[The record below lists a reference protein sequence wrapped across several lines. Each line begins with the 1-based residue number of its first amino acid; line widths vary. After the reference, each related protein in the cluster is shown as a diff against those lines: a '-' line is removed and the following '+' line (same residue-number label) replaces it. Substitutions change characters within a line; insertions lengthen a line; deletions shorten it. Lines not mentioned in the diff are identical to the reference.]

1 LVRVESVRDTF
12 HDLSLLCHDRITQPL
27 NTEPNMPPL
36 RLRHILL
43 SLAFIPAIVAGQSPI
58 PSDQPSVKKALDGI
72 KSSNSWLLDQQVSI
86 CEIPAPD
93 FHEQARAAEFKKR
106 LIALGY
112 PGTRIDTAGNVIAE
126 RPGTGNGPTVMLAG
140 HLDTVFPE
148 GTDVKVKRDGVKFA
162 APGIGDDCRGL
173 AVVLSVAKA
182 LNEGQIK
189 TTGKVILVGNVGEE
203 GEGNLRGVRELLTS
217 GYKGKID
224 YFISVDGL
232 GLHVTDRAV
241 GSKRYDVKFK
251 GPGGH
256 SYGAFGMPSA
266 IHAMGRAIAMISDVQ
281 VPANPKTTYTVGVV
295 KGGTSVNSIAGD
307 ASMEVDMRSE
317 SLENLDSAEVRIKRA
332 IDAGVTAENK
342 RWPNSPAKITVKFDT
357 IGIRPIG
364 AKIQNDDSPIV
375 RTAMNA
381 AKALGQETTPTGASS
396 TDSNL
401 PMSLGIPAI
410 TIGGGG
416 KGSGAHSL
424 TETFEDTPDG
434 YKGPQWALLIVAALA
449 GMRSTVTP

>member
-1 LVRVESVRDTF
+1 M
-12 HDLSLLCHDRITQPL
+12 
-27 NTEPNMPPL
+27 PNMHLL
-36 RLRHILL
+36 RLRHILAGL
-43 SLAFIPAIVAGQSPI
+43 CLIPAIAAGQGAFAI
-58 PSDQPSVKKALDGI
+58 PAEQPQVKRALEEI
-72 KSSNSWLLDQQVSI
+72 KTTNSWTLDQQVSI

-112 PGTRIDTAGNVIAE
+112 PNTRIDTAGNVIAE
-126 RPGTGNGPTVMLAG
+126 RAGTGNGPTVMIAG

-148 GTDVKVKRDGVKFA
+148 GTDVKVKRDGNKFA

-173 AVVLSVAKA
+173 AVILAVAKA
-182 LNEGQIK
+182 LNEGQVK
-189 TTGKVILVGNVGEE
+189 TNGKVILVGNVGEE

-232 GLHVTDRAV
+232 GLHVVDRAV
-241 GSKRYDVKFK
+241 GSKRYDVKFT

-266 IHAMGRAIAMISDVQ
+266 IHAMGRAIALISDVQ
-281 VPANPKTTYTVGVV
+281 VPGNPKTTYTVGVV

-307 ASMEVDMRSE
+307 ASMSLDMRSE

-332 IDAGVTAENK
+332 IEAGVAAENK

-364 AKIQNDDSPIV
+364 AKIQTDDSPIV
-375 RTAMNA
+375 RTALNA
-381 AKALGQETTPTGASS
+381 ANSLGAEKAPTGASS

-424 TETFEDTPDG
+424 TETFEETPDG

-449 GMRSTVTP
+449 GTRAAVTP

>member
-1 LVRVESVRDTF
+1 M
-12 HDLSLLCHDRITQPL
+12 H
-27 NTEPNMPPL
+27 PL
-36 RLRHILL
+36 RLRHTMLC
-43 SLAFIPAIVAGQSPI
+43 LALVPAIAAAQGAIPA
-58 PSDQPSVKKALDGI
+58 DQPSIKRALAGI
-72 KSSNSWLLDQQVSI
+72 ESGNSWMLDQQVSI

-112 PGTRIDTAGNVIAE
+112 ATTRIDTAGNVIAE
-126 RPGTGNGPTVMLAG
+126 RPGTGNGPTVMLTG

-148 GTDVKVKRDGVKFA
+148 GTDVKVKRDGTKFA

-173 AVVLSVAKA
+173 AVVLAVAKA
-182 LNEGQIK
+182 LNEGKVQ

-203 GEGNLRGVRELLTS
+203 GEGNLRGVRELLTH
-217 GYKGKID
+217 GYKDKVD
-224 YFISVDGL
+224 FFISVDGL
-232 GLHVTDRAV
+232 GIHVTDRAV
-241 GSKRYDVKFK
+241 GSKRFDVKFH

-256 SYGAFGMPSA
+256 SYGAFGTIPSA

-281 VPANPKTTYTVGVV
+281 VPTTPKTTFTVGVV
-295 KGGTSVNSIAGD
+295 HGGTSVNSIAGD
-307 ASMEVDMRSE
+307 ADMEVDMRSE
-317 SLENLDSAEVRIKRA
+317 SLENLDTAEVRIKRA
-332 IDAGVTAENK
+332 IDAGVAAENA
-342 RWPNSPAKITVKFDT
+342 RWPGSKAKITVKYDT

-364 AKIQNDDSPIV
+364 AKIQTEESPIV
-375 RTAMNA
+375 RTALDA
-381 AKALGQETTPTGASS
+381 AKALGEARPQTGASS

-416 KGSGAHSL
+416 TGSGAHSL
-424 TETFEDTPDG
+424 DEKFEDTPDG

-449 GMRSTVTP
+449 GTRATVTP

>member
-1 LVRVESVRDTF
+1 M
-12 HDLSLLCHDRITQPL
+12 H
-27 NTEPNMPPL
+27 PL
-36 RLRHILL
+36 RLRHTLF
-43 SLAFIPAIVAGQSPI
+43 SLAFVPAIVTGQGAI
-58 PSDQPSVKKALDGI
+58 PTDQPSVKKALDGI
-72 KSSNSWLLDQQVSI
+72 KSSNSWLLDQQASI

-126 RPGTGNGPTVMLAG
+126 RPGTGSGPTVMLAG

-173 AVVLSVAKA
+173 AVVLAVAKA
-182 LNEGQIK
+182 LNEGQIR
-189 TTGKVILVGNVGEE
+189 TNGKVILVGNVGEE

-217 GYKGKID
+217 GYKGKVD

-266 IHAMGRAIAMISDVQ
+266 IHAMGRAIALIADVQ
-281 VPANPKTTYTVGVV
+281 VPPNPKTTYTVGVV

-317 SLENLDSAEVRIKRA
+317 SRENLDSAEARIKRA
-332 IDAGVTAENK
+332 IETGVAAENK
-342 RWPNSPAKITVKFDT
+342 RWPSSPAKITVKFDT

-364 AKIQNDDSPIV
+364 SKIQTDDSPIV

-381 AKALGQETTPTGASS
+381 ARALGQETTPTGASS

>member
-1 LVRVESVRDTF
+1 MHL
-12 HDLSLLCHDRITQPL
+12 
-27 NTEPNMPPL
+27 L

-43 SLAFIPAIVAGQSPI
+43 GLCLVPSIVAGQGAFAI
-58 PSDQPSVKKALDGI
+58 PAEQPQVKRALEEI
-72 KSSNSWLLDQQVSI
+72 KTTNSWTLDQQVSI

-126 RPGTGNGPTVMLAG
+126 RAGTGNGPTVMIAG

-148 GTDVKVKRDGVKFA
+148 GTDVKVKRDGNKFS

-173 AVVLSVAKA
+173 AVILSIARA
-182 LNEGQIK
+182 LNEGQVK
-189 TTGKVILVGNVGEE
+189 TNGKVILVGNVGEE

-217 GYKGKID
+217 GYKGKVD

-232 GLHVTDRAV
+232 GLHVVDHAV
-241 GSKRYDVKFK
+241 GSKRYDVKFT

-266 IHAMGRAIAMISDVQ
+266 IHAMGRAIALISDVQ

-307 ASMEVDMRSE
+307 ASMSLDMRSE

-332 IDAGVTAENK
+332 IEAGVAAENK
-342 RWPNSPAKITVKFDT
+342 RWPSSPAKITVKFDT

-364 AKIQNDDSPIV
+364 AKIQTDESPIV
-375 RTAMNA
+375 RTALSA
-381 AKALGQETTPTGASS
+381 AVALGAEKAPTTASS
-396 TDSNL
+396 TDANL

-424 TETFEDTPDG
+424 TESFEETPDG

-449 GMRSTVTP
+449 GTRSSVTP

>member
-1 LVRVESVRDTF
+1 MHPLRPRHT
-12 HDLSLLCHDRITQPL
+12 LLCL
-27 NTEPNMPPL
+27 CL
-36 RLRHILL
+36 V
-43 SLAFIPAIVAGQSPI
+43 PAILAGQGSFAI
-58 PSDQPSVKKALDGI
+58 PTDQPQVKRALDGI
-72 KSSNSWLLDQQVSI
+72 KSSNSWMLDQQVSI

-93 FHEQARAAEFKKR
+93 FKEQARAAEFKKR

-112 PGTRIDTAGNVIAE
+112 PNTRIDTAGNVIAE
-126 RPGTGNGPTVMLAG
+126 RAGTGNGPTVMLAG

-148 GTDVKVKRDGVKFA
+148 GTDVKVKRDGNKFA

-173 AVVLSVAKA
+173 AVVLAVAKA
-182 LNEGQIK
+182 LNEGQIQ
-189 TTGKVILVGNVGEE
+189 TNGKVILVGNVGEE

-232 GLHVTDRAV
+232 GLHVVDRAV

-266 IHAMGRAIAMISDVQ
+266 IHAMGRAIALISDVQ
-281 VPANPKTTYTVGVV
+281 VPASPKTTYTVGIV

-317 SLENLDSAEVRIKRA
+317 SLASLDSAEGLIRRA
-332 IDAGVTAENK
+332 IDAGVAAENR
-342 RWPNSPAKITVKFDT
+342 RWPNSPAKIAVKFDT

-364 AKIQNDDSPIV
+364 AKLQTDDSPIV
-375 RTAMNA
+375 RTALEA
-381 AKALGQETTPTGASS
+381 SKALGAEQTPTGASS

-424 TETFEDTPDG
+424 TETFEETPDG
-434 YKGPQWALLIVAALA
+434 YKGPQWALLIVTALA
-449 GMRSTVTP
+449 GTRASVTP

>member
-1 LVRVESVRDTF
+1 M
-12 HDLSLLCHDRITQPL
+12 H
-27 NTEPNMPPL
+27 PL
-36 RLRHILL
+36 RLRHTLL
-43 SLAFIPAIVAGQSPI
+43 CLGFVPALAAGQGAIPA
-58 PSDQPSVKKALDGI
+58 DQPSIKHALAEIQAG
-72 KSSNSWLLDQQVSI
+72 NSWMLDQQVSI

-126 RPGTGNGPTVMLAG
+126 RAGAGSGPTVMLAG

-148 GTDVKVKRDGVKFA
+148 GTDVKVKRDGTKFA

-173 AVVLSVAKA
+173 AVVLAVAKA
-182 LNEGQIK
+182 LNEGKIE
-189 TTGKVILVGNVGEE
+189 TTGRIILVGNVGEE
-203 GEGNLRGVRELLTS
+203 GEGNLRGVRELLTH
-217 GYKGKID
+217 GYKGKVD

-241 GSKRYDVKFK
+241 GSKRYDVKFH

-256 SYGAFGMPSA
+256 SYGAFGTIPSA
-266 IHAMGRAIAMISDVQ
+266 IHAMGRAIALISDVQ
-281 VPANPKTTYTVGVV
+281 VPATPKTTYTVGVV
-295 KGGTSVNSIAGD
+295 HGGTSVNSIAGD
-307 ASMEVDMRSE
+307 ADMEVDMRSE
-317 SLENLDSAEVRIKRA
+317 SLENLDTAEVRIKRA
-332 IDAGVTAENK
+332 IDAGVAAENA
-342 RWPNSPAKITVKFDT
+342 RWPNSRAKITVKYDT

-364 AKIQNDDSPIV
+364 EKIQTEESPIV
-375 RTAMNA
+375 RTALDA
-381 AKALGQETTPTGASS
+381 GKALGVAKMGTGASS

-416 KGSGAHSL
+416 NGSGAHSL
-424 TETFEDTPDG
+424 DEKFEDTPDG
-434 YKGPQWALLIVAALA
+434 YKGPQWALLIVASLA
-449 GMRSTVTP
+449 GMRASVTP

>member
-1 LVRVESVRDTF
+1 MHPFRPRHTLFLFGLV
-12 HDLSLLCHDRITQPL
+12 
-27 NTEPNMPPL
+27 
-36 RLRHILL
+36 
-43 SLAFIPAIVAGQSPI
+43 PAIVAGQSSFAI
-58 PSDQPSVKKALDGI
+58 PANEPQVKRALDRI
-72 KSSNSWLLDQQVSI
+72 QATNSWLLDQQVSI

-93 FHEQARAAEFKKR
+93 FKEQARAAEFKKR

-112 PGTRIDTAGNVIAE
+112 PNTRIDTAGNVIAE
-126 RPGTGNGPTVMLAG
+126 RAGTGNGPTVMIAG

-148 GTDVKVKRDGVKFA
+148 GTDVKVKRDGSKFA

-173 AVVLSVAKA
+173 AVVLDVAKA

-189 TTGKVILVGNVGEE
+189 TNGKVILVGNVGEE

-217 GYKGKID
+217 GYKGKVD
-224 YFISVDGL
+224 FFISVDGL

-241 GSKRYDVKFK
+241 GSKRYDVHFK

-266 IHAMGRAIAMISDVQ
+266 IHAMGRAIALISDVE
-281 VPANPKTTYTVGVV
+281 VPTTPKTTYTVGVV

-317 SLENLDSAEVRIKRA
+317 SLENLDTAEVRIKRA
-332 IDAGVTAENK
+332 IDAGVAAENK

-364 AKIQNDDSPIV
+364 AKVQTDDSPIV
-375 RTAMNA
+375 RTALDA
-381 AKALGQETTPTGASS
+381 AKALGAERAPTGASS

-416 KGSGAHSL
+416 TGSGAHSL
-424 TETFEDTPDG
+424 TEKFEDTPDG
-434 YKGPQWALLIVAALA
+434 YKGPQWALLIVTALA
-449 GMRSTVTP
+449 GTRATVTP

>member
-1 LVRVESVRDTF
+1 MHPLRPQHT
-12 HDLSLLCHDRITQPL
+12 LLCL
-27 NTEPNMPPL
+27 CL
-36 RLRHILL
+36 V
-43 SLAFIPAIVAGQSPI
+43 PAILAGQGSFAI
-58 PSDQPSVKKALDGI
+58 PTDQPQVKRALDGI
-72 KSSNSWLLDQQVSI
+72 KSSNSWMLDQQLSI

-93 FHEQARAAEFKKR
+93 FKEQARAAEFKKR

-112 PGTRIDTAGNVIAE
+112 PNTRIDTAGNVIAE
-126 RPGTGNGPTVMLAG
+126 RAGTGNGPTVMLAG

-148 GTDVKVKRDGVKFA
+148 GTDVKVKRDGNKFA

-173 AVVLSVAKA
+173 AVVLAVAKA
-182 LNEGQIK
+182 LNEGQIQ
-189 TTGKVILVGNVGEE
+189 TNGKVILVGNVGEE

-232 GLHVTDRAV
+232 GLHVVDRAV

-266 IHAMGRAIAMISDVQ
+266 IHAMGRAIALISDVQ
-281 VPANPKTTYTVGVV
+281 VPASPKTTYTVGIV

-317 SLENLDSAEVRIKRA
+317 SLVNLDSAEARIRRA
-332 IDAGVTAENK
+332 IDAGVAAENR
-342 RWPNSPAKITVKFDT
+342 RWPNSSAKIAVKFDT

-364 AKIQNDDSPIV
+364 AKLQTDDSPIV
-375 RTAMNA
+375 RTALA
-381 AKALGQETTPTGASS
+381 ASKALGAEQTPTGASS

-424 TETFEDTPDG
+424 TETFEETPDG
-434 YKGPQWALLIVAALA
+434 YKGPQWALLIVTALA
-449 GMRSTVTP
+449 GTRASVTP

>member
-1 LVRVESVRDTF
+1 MHPLRPRHT
-12 HDLSLLCHDRITQPL
+12 LLCL
-27 NTEPNMPPL
+27 CL
-36 RLRHILL
+36 V
-43 SLAFIPAIVAGQSPI
+43 PAILAGQGSFAI
-58 PSDQPSVKKALDGI
+58 PTDQPQVKRALDGI
-72 KSSNSWLLDQQVSI
+72 KSSNSWMLDQQVSI

-93 FHEQARAAEFKKR
+93 FKEQARAAEFKKR

-112 PGTRIDTAGNVIAE
+112 PNTRIDTAGNVIAE
-126 RPGTGNGPTVMLAG
+126 RAGTGNGPTVMLAG

-148 GTDVKVKRDGVKFA
+148 GTDVKVKRDGNKFA

-173 AVVLSVAKA
+173 AVVLAVAKA
-182 LNEGQIK
+182 LNEGQIQ
-189 TTGKVILVGNVGEE
+189 TNGKVILVGNVGEE
-203 GEGNLRGVRELLTS
+203 GEGNLRGVRALLTS

-232 GLHVTDRAV
+232 GLHVVDRAV

-266 IHAMGRAIAMISDVQ
+266 IHAMGRAIALISDVQ
-281 VPANPKTTYTVGVV
+281 VPASPKTTYTVGIV

-317 SLENLDSAEVRIKRA
+317 SLANLDSAEARIRRA
-332 IDAGVTAENK
+332 IDAGVAAENR
-342 RWPNSPAKITVKFDT
+342 RWPNSPAKIAVKFDT

-364 AKIQNDDSPIV
+364 AKLQTDDSPIV
-375 RTAMNA
+375 RTALEA
-381 AKALGQETTPTGASS
+381 LRALGAEQTPTSASS

-424 TETFEDTPDG
+424 TETFEETPDG

-449 GMRSTVTP
+449 GTRASVTP

>member
-1 LVRVESVRDTF
+1 M
-12 HDLSLLCHDRITQPL
+12 HPL
-27 NTEPNMPPL
+27 H
-36 RLRHILL
+36 LRHTFICLCVL
-43 SLAFIPAIVAGQSPI
+43 PATLAAQRPSAIPL
-58 PSDQPSVKKALDGI
+58 DEPSVKRAIDGI
-72 KSSNSWLLDQQVSI
+72 QRSNSWMLEQQVSI

-93 FHEQARAAEFKKR
+93 FKEQARAAEFRNR
-106 LIALGY
+106 LVALGY
-112 PGTRIDTAGNVIAE
+112 PNARIDTAGNVIAE

-148 GTDVKVKRDGVKFA
+148 GTDVKVKRDGNRFA

-173 AVVLSVAKA
+173 AVVLAVARA
-182 LNEGQIK
+182 LNEGRVK
-189 TTGKVILVGNVGEE
+189 TTGRVILVGDVGEE
-203 GEGNLRGVRELLTS
+203 GEGNLRGMRELFTH
-217 GYKGKID
+217 GYKGEID

-232 GLHVTDRAV
+232 GLQVTDRAV

-266 IHAMGRAIAMISDVQ
+266 IHAMGRAIALIADVQ
-281 VPANPKTTYTVGVV
+281 VPATPKTTYTVGVV

-307 ASMEVDMRSE
+307 ASMAVDMRSE
-317 SLENLDSAEVRIKRA
+317 SLQNLDSAEVRIRRA
-332 IDAGVTAENK
+332 IDAGVAAENR
-342 RWPNSPAKITVKFDT
+342 RWPNSPARITVKFDT

-364 AKIQNDDSPIV
+364 TKAQTEDSPIV
-375 RTAMNA
+375 RTALA
-381 AKALGQETTPTGASS
+381 AASALGAPRSQTNASS

-424 TETFEDTPDG
+424 AETFEETPDG
-434 YKGPQWALLIVAALA
+434 YKGPQWALLIVTALA
-449 GMRSTVTP
+449 GIRTTVTP

>member
-1 LVRVESVRDTF
+1 MHAFR
-12 HDLSLLCHDRITQPL
+12 
-27 NTEPNMPPL
+27 L
-36 RLRHILL
+36 RLTITALVL
-43 SLAFIPAIVAGQSPI
+43 APSLATAQGASAIPT
-58 PSDQPSVKKALDGI
+58 DQPNVQRGLEQIHAT
-72 KSSNSWLLDQQVSI
+72 NSWMLDQQASI

-93 FHEQARAAEFKKR
+93 FKEQARAAEFKKR

-112 PGTRIDTAGNVIAE
+112 PNTRIDTAGNVIAE
-126 RPGTGNGPTVMLAG
+126 RPGMGKGPTVMIAG

-148 GTDVKVKRDGVKFA
+148 GTDVHVKRDGNTFA

-173 AVVLSVAKA
+173 AVVLSLAKA
-182 LNEGQIK
+182 LHDNDIRTNGRI
-189 TTGKVILVGNVGEE
+189 ILVGNVGEE
-203 GEGNLRGVRELLTS
+203 GEGNLRGVRELLTH
-217 GYKGKID
+217 GYKAQVD

-241 GSKRYDVKFK
+241 GSKRYDVHFK

-266 IHAMGRAIAMISDVQ
+266 IHAMGRAIALIADVQ
-281 VPANPKTTYTVGVV
+281 VPPSPKTTYTVGIV

-317 SLENLDSAEVRIKRA
+317 SLANLDTAEARIMRA
-332 IDAGVTAENK
+332 IQDGVAGENK
-342 RWPNSPAKITVKFDT
+342 RWPNNPAKISVKIDT

-364 AKIQNDDSPIV
+364 AKIQDENTPIV
-375 RTAMNA
+375 HTALDA
-381 AKALGQETTPTGASS
+381 AKALGVARTNTGASS

-416 KGSGAHSL
+416 SGSGAHSL
-424 TETFEDTPDG
+424 TEKFEETPDG
-434 YKGPQWALLIVAALA
+434 YKGPQWALLIVTALA
-449 GMRSTVTP
+449 GMQARVTP

>member
-1 LVRVESVRDTF
+1 MHSR
-12 HDLSLLCHDRITQPL
+12 
-27 NTEPNMPPL
+27 
-36 RLRHILL
+36 RLRHTLF
-43 SLAFIPAIVAGQSPI
+43 AVCVAPAIAAGQGSFAI
-58 PSDQPSVKKALDGI
+58 PTDQPAVKRALDDI
-72 KSSNSWLLDQQVSI
+72 KSSNSWMLDQQVSI

-93 FHEQARAAEFKKR
+93 FHEQARAAEFRKR

-112 PGTRIDTAGNVIAE
+112 PDTRIDTAGNVIAE
-126 RPGTGNGPTVMLAG
+126 RAGTGNGLTVMLTG

-148 GTDVKVKRDGVKFA
+148 GTDVKVKRDGNTFA

-182 LNEGQIK
+182 LNEGQIR
-189 TTGKVILVGNVGEE
+189 TNGRVILVGNVGEE

-232 GLHVTDRAV
+232 GLHVVDRAV

-266 IHAMGRAIAMISDVQ
+266 IHAMGRAIALISDVQ

-317 SLENLDSAEVRIKRA
+317 SLANLDLAEARIRRA
-332 IDAGVTAENK
+332 IEAGVAAENA
-342 RWPNSPAKITVKFDT
+342 RWPLNPAKITVKFDT

-364 AKIQNDDSPIV
+364 AKIQTDDSPIV
-375 RTAMNA
+375 RTALNA
-381 AKALGQETTPTGASS
+381 ANALGADKAPTGASS

-424 TETFEDTPDG
+424 AETFEETPDG

-449 GMRSTVTP
+449 GTRAAVTP